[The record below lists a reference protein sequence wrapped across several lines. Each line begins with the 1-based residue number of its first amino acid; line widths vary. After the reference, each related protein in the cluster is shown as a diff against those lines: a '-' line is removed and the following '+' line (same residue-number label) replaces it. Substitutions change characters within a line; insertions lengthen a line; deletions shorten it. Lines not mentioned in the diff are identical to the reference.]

1 MEAAGRGALA
11 DGGAPREGTGGQ
23 AAGRGL
29 NGSAKDGPAAGSTD
43 GPEELPADA
52 VALGR
57 VAGAWGV
64 RGWLRV
70 VPFNDPLDSILTV
83 QPRWWLRGPHGCRMI
98 EIEQARVHGGE
109 IVAKAAGLDDR
120 DRAQDLKG
128 CEVLIGRSSF
138 PRAQDGEV
146 YWIDLIGCAVTNPG
160 GDSLGVVVAVD
171 EFGAHPV
178 LRLEAQGESG
188 RTAVRRLIPF
198 VPEYVL
204 EIDLAGRR
212 IVADWGLDY

>member
-1 MEAAGRGALA
+1 M
-11 DGGAPREGTGGQ
+11 
-23 AAGRGL
+23 
-29 NGSAKDGPAAGSTD
+29 
-43 GPEELPADA
+43 
-52 VALGR
+52 LGR

-70 VPFNDPLDSILTV
+70 VPFNDPLDSILTA
-83 QPRWWLRGPHGCRMI
+83 QPRWWLRGPHGCRTL
-98 EIEQARVHGGE
+98 EIEEARVHGDE

-120 DRAQDLKG
+120 DHAQALKG
-128 CEVLIGRSSF
+128 CEVLIGRSGF

-146 YWIDLIGCAVTNPG
+146 YWVDLIGCTVNNPAG
-160 GDSLGVVVAVD
+160 EVLGVVAAVD

-178 LRLEAQGESG
+178 LRLEARGEAG
-188 RTAVRRLIPF
+188 GAVVRRLVPF

-204 EIDLAGRR
+204 EVDLAGRR